1 MPLSEKSTPQKVTA
15 HDAVSAEGVPQRY
28 WFVAVVGRNT
38 ERACR
43 ERLEKLGYACYVAS
57 QEEVHV
63 WANGRKK
70 KVEHVLITARI
81 FVRLTESERLQVVRL
96 PYINYFMT
104 NRAAATNAYGGR
116 PMAHV
121 PDHQMQMLQFMLSHA
136 DAPVGFVSQVRLDDH
151 IRVVRGSL
159 KGFEGRITREASGDA
174 YAVAALD
181 GLGCALMKVL
191 PADVE
196 IITETK
202 K

>member
-15 HDAVSAEGVPQRY
+15 NDAVSAVGVPQRY

-43 ERLEKLGYACYVAS
+43 ERLQKLGYECYVAS

-81 FVRLTESERLQVVRL
+81 FIRLTESERLQVVHL
-96 PYINYFMT
+96 PFINYFMT
-104 NRAAATNAYGGR
+104 NRAASTNSYGAY
-116 PMAHV
+116 PLAHV
-121 PDHQMQMLQFMLSHA
+121 PDSQMQMLRFMLSHA
-136 DAPVGFVSQVRLDDH
+136 DTPVGFVSQVRLGDH
-151 IRVVRGSL
+151 IRIVRGPL

-174 YAVAALD
+174 YAVATLD

-191 PADVE
+191 PSDVE
-196 IITETK
+196 IL
-202 K
+202 

>member
-1 MPLSEKSTPQKVTA
+1 
-15 HDAVSAEGVPQRY
+15 
-28 WFVAVVGRNT
+28 
-38 ERACR
+38 
-43 ERLEKLGYACYVAS
+43 
-57 QEEVHV
+57 
-63 WANGRKK
+63 
-70 KVEHVLITARI
+70 
-81 FVRLTESERLQVVRL
+81 
-96 PYINYFMT
+96 
-104 NRAAATNAYGGR
+104 
-116 PMAHV
+116 
-121 PDHQMQMLQFMLSHA
+121 MQMLQFMLSHA
-136 DAPVGFVSQVRLDDH
+136 DAPVGFVSQVRLGDH